1 MQPQCQSQLILEVV
15 FVTILFVSYLYDYFR
30 PLLHL
35 LLTIKFRRIYQ
46 HIVTAEAKNIEFTQ
60 FAVDMSHFFLAGKS
74 CFLCARFQLFIIQLL
89 NLVSVVI
96 RMRKLNT
103 GSISGQLTGVSLAR
117 PAHWSAFVQL
127 TKCVSS
133 PSSLLEKSRKLRK
146 YKKKLINVSL
156 YCASCQNSKSKQ
168 CKIIHAY

>member
-103 GSISGQLTGVSLAR
+103 GSISGQLTGVSLASSVERLR
-117 PAHWSAFVQL
+117 PTDKMCLLSIFFAGKIEKIAKIQKKIN
-127 TKCVSS
+127 KCVS
-133 PSSLLEKSRKLRK
+133 LLRL
-146 YKKKLINVSL
+146 L
-156 YCASCQNSKSKQ
+156 SKF
-168 CKIIHAY
+168 